1 MKKLCSLFAV
11 ALVLLL
17 SAGCSSKISV
27 EEAKAKIEEL
37 AAKGVPEEDMQD
49 VRMYLYQME
58 TSKKSGNTGTFRNYQ
73 DSLHSALGSFET
85 RMTKLLEESG
95 PVIDSLK
102 KVCEEKKTKLTG
114 LHLKEAEPNVAK
126 IDSLLNANQLLMARA
141 RLEKFNL
148 DLDTLIMEQKTAD
161 SLREHFVGAWVME
174 KESEDKR
181 YNVVERTEIHMRPDS
196 TLYIMEKKKGKTSD
210 NTIEDWEFRST
221 GTWDIKGDVAY
232 HYINKEKCVRHHFHS
247 RNPETGKWKKQ
258 SKEPYDSTI
267 TNGSKDRYAVYADLD
282 KDFKKFPIRR

>member
-148 DLDTLIMEQKTAD
+148 DLDTLMMEQKTAD